1 MEELLVVP
9 CMAWSEVRMG
19 AVVIRECVGL
29 SLDQDRLSNCCVHMI
44 FGDFEYLCSLEYKHK
59 HIITRDG
66 IIFHG
71 LNKTRPVSI
80 LMELQYILI

>member
-29 SLDQDRLSNCCVHMI
+29 SLDQDRLSTVVYMYI
-44 FGDFEYLCSLEYKHK
+44 RYLEILNISL
-59 HIITRDG
+59 R
-66 IIFHG
+66 
-71 LNKTRPVSI
+71 LNININI
-80 LMELQYILI
+80 LLQEMELFFMD